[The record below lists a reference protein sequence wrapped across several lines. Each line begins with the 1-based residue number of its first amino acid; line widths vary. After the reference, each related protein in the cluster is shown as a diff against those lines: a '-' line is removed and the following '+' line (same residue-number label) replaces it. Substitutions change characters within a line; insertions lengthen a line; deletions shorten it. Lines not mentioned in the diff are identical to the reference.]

1 MSYIP
6 EVNDYVIWTK
16 GVEGWVY
23 FKDKEYV
30 TIEVNVKPK
39 DTVNYAACH
48 LHRNERLLVL
58 CYNEQW
64 DELKYVKSRES
75 VYEEEKENNT
85 LALVGESTWGESD
98 EK

>member
-6 EVNDYVIWTK
+6 EVNDYVTWSK

-23 FKDKEYV
+23 FKDKEYL

-39 DTVNYAACH
+39 DHVNYAACH

-58 CYNEQW
+58 CYNNQW
-64 DELKYVKSRES
+64 DELTYVRSRES
-75 VYEEEKENNT
+75 VYEEEKENYT
-85 LALVGESTWGESD
+85 LAMVGESTWGEGD